1 MFASCNP
8 VLEIYRNCGMVLKKD
23 DARVKK
29 YLEDVANAEF
39 ELASV
44 GEVSVDCIEKL
55 NKDMIP
61 LREYVKMIG
70 M

>member
-1 MFASCNP
+1 
-8 VLEIYRNCGMVLKKD
+8 MVLKKD